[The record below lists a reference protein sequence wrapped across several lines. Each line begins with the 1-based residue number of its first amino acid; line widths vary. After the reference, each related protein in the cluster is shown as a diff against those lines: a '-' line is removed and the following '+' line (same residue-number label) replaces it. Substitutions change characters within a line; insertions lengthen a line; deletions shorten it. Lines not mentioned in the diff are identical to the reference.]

1 MVDAELTKLIRQ
13 AANGDEEAFG
23 RIYDEFAEALY
34 KFVKFKVTDQE
45 QAEDILQDVFIK
57 AWKGIPGLTLTDLNF
72 SAWLYTVA
80 GNTVNDYF
88 RRVYRR
94 PQTVTL
100 SPDFEIAS
108 PHDTSKATE
117 TAINTKHLH
126 AALDKLSPDYK
137 QVLELRF
144 IQEFSVEETAR
155 ILAKTTVGTRVLQ
168 YRALKK
174 LETIYKRHLH
184 P

>member
-1 MVDAELTKLIRQ
+1 MVDAELKKLIHK
-13 AANGDEEAFG
+13 AALGDEEAFG
-23 RIYDEFAEALY
+23 HVYDAFADAIYRFI
-34 KFVKFKVTDQE
+34 KFKVTEPE
-45 QAEDILQDVFIK
+45 QAEDLLQDVFVK
-57 AWKGIPGLTLTDLNF
+57 AWQGIPKLNLTDLNF

-88 RRVYRR
+88 RRMYRR
-94 PQTVTL
+94 PQTVSL
-100 SPDFEIAS
+100 SQDFEITS
-108 PHDTSKATE
+108 PHDTSRSTE
-117 TAINTKHLH
+117 AAINTNQVH
-126 AALDKLSPDYK
+126 AALEKLPPDYK

-155 ILAKTTVGTRVLQ
+155 ILHKTNVSTRVLQ

-174 LETIYKRHLH
+174 LETIYKRYPH

>member
-1 MVDAELTKLIRQ
+1 MTDGELEKLMRK
-13 AANGDEEAFG
+13 AADGDEEAFG
-23 RIYDEFAEALY
+23 CLYDEFVDALY
-34 KFVKFKVTDQE
+34 KFIRFKVTDPD
-45 QAEDILQDVFIK
+45 QAEDLLQDVFIK
-57 AWKGIPGLTLTDLNF
+57 AWHGIPKLDLTDLHF

-88 RRVYRR
+88 RRMYRR

-100 SPDFEIAS
+100 NPDIEITSA
-108 PHDTSKATE
+108 HDTGRAAEASM
-117 TAINTKHLH
+117 NTGHVR
-126 AALDKLSPDYK
+126 AALDKLPPDYK

-144 IQEFSVEETAR
+144 IQEFTVEETAR
-155 ILAKTTVGTRVLQ
+155 VMGKNNVSTRVLQ

-174 LETIYKRHLH
+174 LETIYKKHLQ

>member
-1 MVDAELTKLIRQ
+1 MVDAELKKLIHQ
-13 AANGDEEAFG
+13 AAAGDEDAFG
-23 RIYDEFAEALY
+23 HIYDEFAEALY
-34 KFVKFKVTDQE
+34 KFVKFKITDAE
-45 QAEDILQDVFIK
+45 QAEDILQDVFVK
-57 AWKGIPGLTLTDLNF
+57 AWHGIPKLSLADLNF
-72 SAWLYTVA
+72 SAWLYTIA

-88 RRVYRR
+88 RRMYRR

-108 PHDTSKATE
+108 SHDTSRATE
-117 TAINTKHLH
+117 IGINTAHVH
-126 AALDKLSPDYK
+126 AALNKLSPDYK

-155 ILAKTTVGTRVLQ
+155 ILQKTSVSTRVLQ

-174 LETIYKRHLH
+174 LESIYKHHLH

>member
-1 MVDAELTKLIRQ
+1 MVEVELKKLIQR
-13 AANGDEEAFG
+13 AASGEEEAFAH
-23 RIYDEFAEALY
+23 IYDEFAEAIY
-34 KFVKFKVTDQE
+34 KFVKFKVTDAE
-45 QAEDILQDVFIK
+45 QAEDILQDIFVK
-57 AWKGIPGLTLTDLNF
+57 AWQGIPKLPLTDLNF

-94 PQTVTL
+94 PQTVSL

-108 PHDTSKATE
+108 SHDTSRVAEAT
-117 TAINTKHLH
+117 INTQHIR
-126 AALDKLSPDYK
+126 AALDTLSPDYK

-155 ILAKTTVGTRVLQ
+155 ILGKTSVSTRVLQ

-174 LETIYKRHLH
+174 LEAIYKHHLR

>member
-1 MVDAELTKLIRQ
+1 MVDAELKKLIRG

-23 RIYDEFAEALY
+23 RLYDEFADALY
-34 KFVKFKVTDQE
+34 KFVRFKITDPE
-45 QAEDILQDVFIK
+45 QAEDLLQEVFIK
-57 AWKGIPGLTLTDLNF
+57 AWHGIPKLNLTDLNF

-100 SPDFEIAS
+100 NPDIEIAS
-108 PHDTSKATE
+108 AHDTSRTTE
-117 TAINTKHLH
+117 AAINTDHVR
-126 AALDKLSPDYK
+126 AALEKLPLDYK

-155 ILAKTTVGTRVLQ
+155 VMGKSNVSTRVLQ

-174 LETIYKRHLH
+174 LETIYKRHIL